1 MARDNYE
8 TELRI
13 VHADFVAAASKADQL
28 PPATGIEIA
37 FAGRSNVGKSSLLN
51 SLLSRKNLV
60 RTSSKPG
67 STRTVSFFDARAAD
81 GLALKLVD
89 LPGYGYARRSKAEL
103 AQWGQLMEAYLL
115 ERPTLAAVVL
125 LVDARRG
132 LEDDD
137 RDLLT
142 LLSGPARVTR
152 RPLGS
157 VLAATKLDKIALS
170 AQAAAITALRKTVE
184 LPVYGY
190 SANTHAGRPEL
201 WRAIRK
207 AAGLSLPAPA

>member
-1 MARDNYE
+1 M
-8 TELRI
+8 
-13 VHADFVAAASKADQL
+13 SDQL
-28 PPATGIEIA
+28 PPATGVEIA

-51 SLLSRKNLV
+51 SLLARKNLV

-67 STRTVSFFDARAAD
+67 STRTVSFFEARAAD
-81 GLALKLVD
+81 GLTLKLVD

-103 AQWGQLMEAYLL
+103 AQWGQLMEDYLL
-115 ERPTLAAVVL
+115 GRPTLVAVVL

-137 RDLLT
+137 RDLLK
-142 LLSGPARVTR
+142 LIAGPARVTR
-152 RPLGS
+152 RPVGV
-157 VLAATKLDKIALS
+157 VLAATKLDKIAPS
-170 AQAAAITALRKTVE
+170 AQAAAITALRRTAE

-190 SANTHAGRPEL
+190 SATTHSGRPEL

-207 AAGLSLPAPA
+207 AAGLSVPAS